1 MKVAILVSGEPRFCR
16 ELTVF
21 QSRLVGFDSADWFVS
36 VWSQSPKR
44 SDYWRSQGSELVAP
58 NWLNP
63 TAAWAQE
70 RIALNLGPGHRLAQL
85 ELVDQQQLVFP
96 HSGRDDGVT
105 NVANGWKMFWGNWRT
120 DQMRQA
126 HERATGQPYDLIL
139 KIRPDLMLHD
149 TLDLTRCAEM
159 LGVDD
164 RAVIMPDNTR
174 AGYGHAVSD
183 LMAVGRG
190 APMSCYADCLHS
202 IEQYIAQ
209 GKIFH
214 PETILGDYLKSQ
226 QMGIRTAGFRID
238 IRQLGQR
245 ISETEYIS
253 DFGSWA

>member
-36 VWSQSPKR
+36 VWSRSQSR

-58 NWLNP
+58 GWLNP
-63 TAAWAQE
+63 TVEWAQE
-70 RIALNLGPGHRLAQL
+70 RIQLNLQGGHRLAHL
-85 ELVDQQQLVFP
+85 ELVDQSQLAFP

-126 HERATGQPYDLIL
+126 HEHSTGQPYDLVL
-139 KIRPDLMLHD
+139 KIRPDLMLHN
-149 TLDLTRCAEM
+149 TLDLARCAEI
-159 LGVDD
+159 LGHDD

-190 APMSCYADCLHS
+190 AAMSCYADCLHS